1 MTCCTEGRDPGA
13 SSPTSSAGGQA
24 LLEFALVI
32 PIFLALLIGMVD
44 IGRIV
49 WANNT
54 VSNAAREAARF
65 AVVHGGSRTTACP
78 VGPPA
83 TVTIIPP
90 ASASCPFPSPSKEA
104 IRNTAR
110 AFIVAGGSAL
120 TVTVCYGAGCSGN
133 TDTFGA
139 TNARGTPVT
148 VRVTSRVDMIV
159 STLVGISSAGV
170 SAESTMLVNH

>member
-1 MTCCTEGRDPGA
+1 MRRLGAHRREPSSGR
-13 SSPTSSAGGQA
+13 TSARGQA

-32 PIFLALLIGMVD
+32 PIFLTVLIGMID

-54 VSNAAREAARF
+54 LSNAAREAARF
-65 AVVHGGSRTTACP
+65 AVVHGGSRSTACP

-83 TVTIIPP
+83 TVTIIPV
-90 ASASCPFPSPSKEA
+90 ASVACPFPSPSKEA

-110 AFIVAGGSAL
+110 AFVVAGGGSL
-120 TVTVCYGAGCSGN
+120 TVTVCYGSGCSGD
-133 TDTFGA
+133 TDNVGA

-148 VRVTSRVDMIV
+148 VRVTSQVDMIV
-159 STLVGISSAGV
+159 SSFVGISSAGV

>member
-1 MTCCTEGRDPGA
+1 MTARAVTRAGRQA
-13 SSPTSSAGGQA
+13 ERGQA

-32 PIFLALLIGMVD
+32 PIFLTLLIGMVD

-65 AVVHGGSRTTACP
+65 AVVHGGSRSTMCP

-83 TVTIIPP
+83 TVTIIPA

-104 IRNTAR
+104 VRDAAR
-110 AFIVAGGSAL
+110 AFVVAGGSSV
-120 TVTVCYGAGCSGN
+120 TITVCYGSGCSGD

-139 TNARGTPVT
+139 TNARGPPVT
-148 VRVTSRVDMIV
+148 VRVASRVDMIV
-159 STLVGISSAGV
+159 SALVGITSAGV